1 MYDDLVK
8 ALRNVESHKH
18 DPEVNLFDVV
28 QVARDSADAIED
40 MNRQL
45 ISINEKLAQFR
56 RDSVILSLM
65 VLTGGAGPDCNR
77 VYRILHP
84 VENQAAKQT
93 RTFLSSN
100 KKAP

>member
-18 DPEVNLFDVV
+18 DPEVNLFDVA
-28 QVARDSADAIED
+28 QVAHDSADAIED

-45 ISINEKLAQFR
+45 ISVEEKLEQFR
-56 RDSVILSLM
+56 QDSVILSLM

-77 VYRILHP
+77 VFRILHP
-84 VENQAAKQT
+84 VENQAAKQPVN
-93 RTFLSSN
+93 FLSFN
-100 KKAP
+100 KKTP